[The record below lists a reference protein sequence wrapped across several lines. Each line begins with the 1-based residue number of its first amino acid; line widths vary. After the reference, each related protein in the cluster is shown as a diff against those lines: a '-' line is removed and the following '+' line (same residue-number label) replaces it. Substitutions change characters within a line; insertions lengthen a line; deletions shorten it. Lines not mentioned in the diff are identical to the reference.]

1 MIVDTSALV
10 AILYGE
16 EEAGSFTEIVQRA
29 DICRMSVATYLELTL
44 VVEKQLGPEG
54 TRHAESFVRRA
65 GIQIEPVTL
74 EQGLIARQAFF
85 DFGKGRHPAALNY
98 GDCFPYALAK
108 ACDEPLLFKGNDF
121 SQTDVESA
129 LSHPSPMTPRS

>member
-10 AILYGE
+10 AILYRE
-16 EEAGSFTEIVQRA
+16 EEAEDFATMIQQA
-29 DICRMSVATYLELTL
+29 DVCRLSVATYLELTL
-44 VVEKQLGPEG
+44 VVEEQLGPEG
-54 TRHAESFVRRA
+54 TRHAENLVRRA
-65 GIQIEPVTL
+65 GIQIEPVTV

-108 ACDEPLLFKGNDF
+108 AFDEPLLFKGNGF
-121 SQTDVESA
+121 NQTDVESA
-129 LSHPSPMTPRS
+129 APRARRQ

>member
-16 EEAGSFTEIVQRA
+16 EEAAGFAAIIQRA
-29 DICRMSVATYLELTL
+29 DICRLSVACYLELTI

-54 TRHAESFVRRA
+54 TRHAENFVRRA
-65 GIQIEPVTL
+65 GIQIEPVTV

-85 DFGKGRHPAALNY
+85 DFGKGRHPAQLNY
-98 GDCFPYALAK
+98 GDCFAYALAK
-108 ACDEPLLFKGNDF
+108 AVEEPLLFKGNDF
-121 SQTDVESA
+121 ALTDVESA
-129 LSHPSPMTPRS
+129 LPKPTDLNDTI

>member
-16 EEAGSFTEIVQRA
+16 EEGGSFAETIQRA
-29 DICRMSVATYLELTL
+29 DICRMSVATFLELTL
-44 VVEKQLGPEG
+44 VIEKQLGPEG
-54 TRHAESFVRRA
+54 TRHAENFVRRA
-65 GIQIEPVTL
+65 GIQIEPVTV

-85 DFGKGRHPAALNY
+85 DFGKGRHPAGLNY
-98 GDCFPYALAK
+98 GDCLAYALAK
-108 ACDEPLLFKGNDF
+108 AIDEPLLFKGNDF

-129 LSHPSPMTPRS
+129 LPGRPERK